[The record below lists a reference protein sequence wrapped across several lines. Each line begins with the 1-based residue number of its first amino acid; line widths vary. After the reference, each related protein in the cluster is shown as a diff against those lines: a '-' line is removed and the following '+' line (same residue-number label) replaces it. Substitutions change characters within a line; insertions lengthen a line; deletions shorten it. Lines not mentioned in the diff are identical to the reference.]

1 MKIPVS
7 PPDLRHI
14 LDSLT
19 MSPATVDAFR
29 LLYGGG
35 AGPTPNGKYS
45 HWDIFRHFPPL
56 DGLSVEQSWAAVK
69 IARAQLLTAT
79 PLTDAKG
86 AQVKYALPPL
96 VLELLHRVDR
106 DAGGVIGAPE
116 QVTNPQ
122 TQATYLLKSLV
133 EEAITSSQ
141 LEGASTTR
149 RVAKDMLLSG
159 RPPRDRGE
167 RMIVNNYRAL
177 QYVREHRSEPIS
189 EEHVFA
195 LQTILVDDTL
205 DVPDAAGRFRRDDEQ
220 IVVEDETGTIL
231 HRPPVEAELP
241 GRLRKLCEFANG
253 AHTKEFMPPVIRA
266 ILVHYGLAYD
276 HPFVDGNGRT
286 ARALFYWVM
295 AREGYWLCEY
305 ISISRILRKARAQ
318 YAESFLYT
326 ETDDNDATY
335 FIVYQLKVLTRAIA
349 DLHTYLQRK
358 VAEMREVDDMV
369 RHNRA
374 LRAELNARQL
384 DLLTHALK
392 QPTGEYTIAS
402 HRRAHD
408 VAYGTARSDLLALAE
423 RGLLEQRA
431 KGREFYFVAP
441 PGLRDRLEKGV
452 KPRARHS
459 RRLP

>member
-7 PPDLRHI
+7 PPELRSI
-14 LDSLT
+14 LESVT
-19 MSPATVDAFR
+19 KSPASADVLGA
-29 LLYGGG
+29 LYGSGV
-35 AGPTPNGKYS
+35 GPAPQGKYT
-45 HWDIFRHFPPL
+45 HWDIFRHLPPL
-56 DGLSVEQSWAAVK
+56 TGLSVEQSWAAVK
-69 IARAQLLTAT
+69 IARSQLLTRT
-79 PLTDAKG
+79 PFTDTRG
-86 AQVKYALPPL
+86 GVVKYALPPL

-159 RPPRDRGE
+159 RAPRDRGE
-167 RMIVNNYRAL
+167 RMIANNYQAL
-177 QYVREHRSEPIS
+177 QYVREHRSEPIT
-189 EEHVFA
+189 EAHVFA
-195 LQTILVDDTL
+195 LQSILVDDTL
-205 DVPDAAGRFRRDDEQ
+205 DVPDGAGRFRRDDEH

-231 HRPPVEAELP
+231 HHPPVEAELP
-241 GRLRKLCEFANG
+241 VRLRNLCEFANG
-253 AHTKEFMPPVIRA
+253 AHTKDFMPPVIRA

-318 YAESFLYT
+318 YAKSFLYT

-349 DLHTYLQRK
+349 DLHAYLQRK
-358 VAEMREVDDMV
+358 IAEMREVDDMV

-374 LRAELNARQL
+374 LRAELNPRQL

-402 HRRAHD
+402 HRRSHD
-408 VAYGTARSDLLALAE
+408 VAYGTARSDLIDLAK
-423 RGLLEQRA
+423 RGLLEQRNR
-431 KGREFYFVAP
+431 GRQFCFVPP
-441 PGLRDRLEKGV
+441 PGLRSRLQTSVESK
-452 KPRARHS
+452 
-459 RRLP
+459 